1 MPVANPGRLPYKH
14 DEIIALAVAEL
25 RSRYLT
31 SPDPGGLLGE
41 EFTMR
46 DLRRVHEAVSGVAL
60 QRDWFR
66 RSMEPHLAAAG
77 RFVTVG
83 RGRPAEIFRRSRPR

>member
-1 MPVANPGRLPYKH
+1 
-14 DEIIALAVAEL
+14 
-25 RSRYLT
+25 
-31 SPDPGGLLGE
+31 
-41 EFTMR
+41 
-46 DLRRVHEAVSGVAL
+46 VSGVAL